1 MARKTKEEAQKTR
14 DLILDAAEFV
24 FCEKGVTHATMA
36 DIAERAGVSRG
47 AVYGHYKNKIEVALE
62 MCRRALD
69 KPSLFEKRAEYDSP
83 LVFLRA
89 LYLEFLRGYV
99 ESGSLQRV
107 LEIMYCKCEESEENR
122 PILDLKES
130 WESQCQQDC
139 MSVMEQAIS
148 KGELPVNLG
157 VSLACMYLDS
167 LVNGLCGSI
176 LSSVSRQS
184 DFWQNTERILDTGLD
199 ALKFSVHM
207 QKKGT
212 GSV

>member
-1 MARKTKEEAQKTR
+1 MARKTKEESQKTR
-14 DLILDAAEFV
+14 DFILDAAEFV
-24 FCEKGVTHATMA
+24 FCEKGVTHAAMA

-69 KPSLFEKRAEYDSP
+69 KPTLFEKKAEYDSP

-89 LYLEFLRGYV
+89 LYLDFLRGYV

-122 PILDLKES
+122 PILDLRER
-130 WESQCQQDC
+130 WENQCQQDC

-157 VSLACMYLDS
+157 VGFACMYLDS

-176 LSSVSRQS
+176 LSTVAKQA
-184 DFWQNTERILDTGLD
+184 DFWENTERILDTGLD
-199 ALKFSVHM
+199 ALKFSAHM
-207 QKKGT
+207 QEKKT
-212 GSV
+212 GAV